1 MRTEINE
8 IKNQKTIQKINK
20 IESWIFEK
28 TNKIWHTSSKT
39 DNTERRYKLPILGM
53 KIEITPQALQTWKGS
68 PREHLY
74 YKQLYIHTFD
84 NLDEIDHFFWKT
96 WNTTIYPIWNK

>member
-8 IKNQKTIQKINK
+8 IKNQKTIEKINK

-39 DNTERRYKLPILGM
+39 GKTERRYKLPILGM

-68 PREHLY
+68 QGNIYTTNNSTHIHL
-74 YKQLYIHTFD
+74 
-84 NLDEIDHFFWKT
+84 
-96 WNTTIYPIWNK
+96 TT